1 MPPKRR
7 TAVNT
12 QRKLTDTLKPSKKR
26 RVIQKPIDLTK
37 KQPAKSVVEV
47 RSPSPS
53 EDIKD
58 RRPVANDEDEDEFNK
73 SEEVIHQGIDDD
85 LELRK
90 RQRPTTKAKIIE
102 IHQKGVSKDDKV
114 LRAFDLNYAYGSCV
128 GISRLERW
136 QRAFKLGLEPP
147 QEVKTLLVG
156 KNADKEDVK
165 ESLFHG
171 RV

>member
-7 TAVNT
+7 SAVNT
-12 QRKLTDTLKPSKKR
+12 QRKLTDTLKASKKR
-26 RVIQKPIDLTK
+26 RVIQKPIDLSK
-37 KQPAKSVVEV
+37 KPAKSVVEV

-53 EDIKD
+53 EDITAK
-58 RRPVANDEDEDEFNK
+58 RPVANDEDEDEFNK

-90 RQRPTTKAKIIE
+90 RRQPTAKAKVIE
-102 IHQKGVSKDDKV
+102 IHQKGVSKGDKV

-136 QRAFKLGLEPP
+136 QRAFNLGLDPP
-147 QEVKTLLVG
+147 QQVKTLLVG
-156 KNADKEDVK
+156 KNADKEEVK
-165 ESLFHG
+165 ESLFYG

>member
-1 MPPKRR
+1 MPPKKR

-12 QRKLTDTLKPSKKR
+12 QRRLTDTLKPSKKR
-26 RVIQKPIDLTK
+26 RAIQKPIDLTK
-37 KQPAKSVVEV
+37 KPAKSVVEV

-73 SEEVIHQGIDDD
+73 SKEVIHQGIDDD

-90 RQRPTTKAKIIE
+90 RQQPTAKAKIIE

-136 QRAFKLGLEPP
+136 RLEPP